1 MVINLS
7 FPSPLLSSVSNGEGM
22 TTESAVVP
30 NEAPTAILL
39 QNSMVAQMNGMI
51 PMYSNGN
58 DLGEYLLEPVQK
70 ALQNAGVKVAT
81 IDVQKGSK
89 IPEQVGSILSEVET
103 FSSCIAHKWGC
114 GGLPIEYEF
123 LNSKIFRD
131 KIVSWVNSGGRF
143 IVKGGELRGGN
154 WPAWFGKYWKFDDY
168 YRTDL
173 ECNRSHWCKW
183 YYKAKGSI
191 AFAQAKSVLL
201 RGVAPKDNLFNCC
214 NFEDQCAVAVSM
226 YGEGSVSWM

>member
-1 MVINLS
+1 MG
-7 FPSPLLSSVSNGEGM
+7 PSGPPLFGDE
-22 TTESAVVP
+22 TW
-30 NEAPTAILL
+30 
-39 QNSMVAQMNGMI
+39 
-51 PMYSNGN
+51 N
-58 DLGEYLLEPVQK
+58 DLGEYLLEPVQE

-89 IPEQVGSILSEVET
+89 VPEQVGSILSEVET

-123 LNSKIFRD
+123 LNSKIFRE
-131 KIVSWVNSGGRF
+131 KIVSWVGSGGRF
-143 IVKGGELRGGN
+143 IVKGSKLRGGN
-154 WPAWFGKYWKFDDY
+154 WPAWFGKYWKFDSY

-191 AFAQAKSVLL
+191 AFAQAKSVML
-201 RGVAPKDNLFNCC
+201 RGVAPMDNLFNCC
-214 NFEDQCAVAVSM
+214 NFEDQCAVAVSK
-226 YGEGSVSWM
+226 YGEGSVSFFGDVNKEKEICDIMAIIARGK